1 MVIGYIARYNMLCN
15 TYTFDYQYEVVAYL
29 TSLYFEIITK
39 RNVLHYVKQSYMHI
53 TVNFLRQTYYRQLE
67 IVSITYLLMHMH

>member
-1 MVIGYIARYNMLCN
+1 MVKDRYNMLCN

-39 RNVLHYVKQSYMHI
+39 RNVLHYVKQSYMH
-53 TVNFLRQTYYRQLE
+53 TT
-67 IVSITYLLMHMH
+67 